1 QTRSTIRKTSSS
13 TVSPNIMPT
22 PLSRSS
28 SIPVYVTDEVDIRQY
43 IVTDPERIN
52 RTSLHINSL
61 PFTFRIL
68 NRKEQMIQQ
77 QAISDHITSSSLMN
91 LYEDNPYE
99 FNENELVLFKQ
110 HLSSLNLDSS
120 FILELKNCIH
130 QLAIENKLDKIEV
143 CDILM
148 KLDYKIIHNQLYNKD
163 ILKTIQNLQEA
174 ASHNTQK
181 TSLTNLSNLMKMLFR
196 IDYLEKF
203 NKLDKQKIHIFNQRI
218 NHLARMGKLNQQLKM
233 LKKLFQLDLFQN
245 EPNQQVF
252 AQFIDDDVQRIIPKQ
267 IPLNDLGCSIKEIIH
282 QLQLNIDRLGPITTL
297 ILIDNLQQLVHSG
310 LLLTITKTPQ
320 LKRYLT
326 EFTEHIQNG
335 RFIGTRLQ
343 RLIEQINQ
351 SIQMNTTKKVLFTNQ
366 LDLSLQK
373 TNLILKDENTTSKNS
388 YDELISIL
396 MNLAYKGQLNT
407 FANVVTQHI
416 TIKEQNPLTTIYQ
429 QADIE
434 NNNLQSIINFLYEQT
449 SLASPSGHLS
459 YQYICDFIQY
469 LRHFAQL
476 GILYEPQIFNILI
489 YLHKAKDKN
498 HINVETFKKI
508 LENMKTVHYVYAYN
522 HLDLIEFDKFLNDMV
537 FD

>member
-77 QAISDHITSSSLMN
+77 QAIK
-91 LYEDNPYE
+91 DNPYE

-252 AQFIDDDVQRIIPKQ
+252 AQFIDDDLQRINPKQ
-267 IPLNDLGCSIKEIIH
+267 IPLNDLGCSIS
-282 QLQLNIDRLGPITTL
+282 N
-297 ILIDNLQQLVHSG
+297 
-310 LLLTITKTPQ
+310 
-320 LKRYLT
+320 
-326 EFTEHIQNG
+326 F
-335 RFIGTRLQ
+335 
-343 RLIEQINQ
+343 
-351 SIQMNTTKKVLFTNQ
+351 SI
-366 LDLSLQK
+366 
-373 TNLILKDENTTSKNS
+373 
-388 YDELISIL
+388 
-396 MNLAYKGQLNT
+396 
-407 FANVVTQHI
+407 
-416 TIKEQNPLTTIYQ
+416 
-429 QADIE
+429 
-434 NNNLQSIINFLYEQT
+434 
-449 SLASPSGHLS
+449 
-459 YQYICDFIQY
+459 
-469 LRHFAQL
+469 
-476 GILYEPQIFNILI
+476 
-489 YLHKAKDKN
+489 
-498 HINVETFKKI
+498 
-508 LENMKTVHYVYAYN
+508 
-522 HLDLIEFDKFLNDMV
+522 
-537 FD
+537 

>member
-174 ASHNTQK
+174 ASYNTQK

-267 IPLNDLGCSIKEIIH
+267 IPLNDLGCSIS
-282 QLQLNIDRLGPITTL
+282 N
-297 ILIDNLQQLVHSG
+297 
-310 LLLTITKTPQ
+310 
-320 LKRYLT
+320 
-326 EFTEHIQNG
+326 F
-335 RFIGTRLQ
+335 
-343 RLIEQINQ
+343 
-351 SIQMNTTKKVLFTNQ
+351 SI
-366 LDLSLQK
+366 
-373 TNLILKDENTTSKNS
+373 
-388 YDELISIL
+388 
-396 MNLAYKGQLNT
+396 
-407 FANVVTQHI
+407 
-416 TIKEQNPLTTIYQ
+416 
-429 QADIE
+429 
-434 NNNLQSIINFLYEQT
+434 
-449 SLASPSGHLS
+449 
-459 YQYICDFIQY
+459 
-469 LRHFAQL
+469 
-476 GILYEPQIFNILI
+476 
-489 YLHKAKDKN
+489 
-498 HINVETFKKI
+498 
-508 LENMKTVHYVYAYN
+508 
-522 HLDLIEFDKFLNDMV
+522 
-537 FD
+537 